1 MMADLP
7 EDRLTPDDPPFTSVG
22 IDFFGPMY
30 VKRGRSVLKHYG
42 CLFSCLT
49 MRATHIE
56 VAESLNTDSFIN
68 ALRRFISR
76 RSRAKIIRSDNGTNL
91 SSGEKEIRNAIE
103 AWNNQKIEKFL
114 QQRNIQWIFNPP
126 GASHM
131 GGVWER
137 VIRSVRKVLRC
148 LVKEQLLSGEALR
161 TLMAEV
167 ESILNGRPL
176 TPSSDDPTDLEAL
189 TPNHLLLLRPN
200 CNIPP
205 GIFSKDDLYCSRRWK
220 QIQYLT
226 NVFWKRWLSE
236 YLPTLQ
242 ERQKWVRP
250 SRNFTTGDLVL
261 VVDEKV
267 HRGQWPLGRIVKVHT
282 GRDGLVRSA
291 EIATKSTT
299 LTRPI
304 TKLCFL
310 EQGISSSCS

>member
-1 MMADLP
+1 
-7 EDRLTPDDPPFTSVG
+7 
-22 IDFFGPMY
+22 
-30 VKRGRSVLKHYG
+30 
-42 CLFSCLT
+42 
-49 MRATHIE
+49 
-56 VAESLNTDSFIN
+56 
-68 ALRRFISR
+68 
-76 RSRAKIIRSDNGTNL
+76 
-91 SSGEKEIRNAIE
+91 
-103 AWNNQKIEKFL
+103 
-114 QQRNIQWIFNPP
+114 
-126 GASHM
+126 M

-200 CNIPP
+200 CSIPP

-242 ERQKWVRP
+242 ERQKWVKP

-282 GRDGLVRSA
+282 GRDGFVRSA